1 MRAPQGPRTIRAG
14 EDFERIYRFLDDH
27 YRHTYD
33 NGAWLPEIWEYAYTH
48 PGFDAAEVDRMAVW
62 EDAGR
67 IVAVALYEMNPGE
80 AFLFTADAHR
90 YLFPELLEYAEDR
103 LSRCTEISYS
113 DTDGPCAGDA
123 AARTLDAFI
132 SDRRPDFAAA
142 ARDRG
147 FLRAADGHRPIAVF
161 TIPDPYPEFSLPDGF
176 SLTTMADDDRV
187 EELHRVLWRGFDHSG
202 EPSAK
207 ELPSRRGMQS
217 GPHYR
222 KDLAVVV
229 VSPDGHFVSFCGM
242 WYNERHRYGYVEP
255 VATDPDYRR
264 RGLGKAAVLEGMRR
278 CTKLGADRCYVGS
291 DLEFYH
297 AIGFTHLLTE
307 ERWQKRW

>member
-48 PGFDAAEVDRMAVW
+48 PGFEAAEVDRMAVW
-62 EDAGR
+62 DDAGR

-90 YLFPELLEYAEDR
+90 YLFPELLEYAEESLAD
-103 LSRCTEISYS
+103 LDPDPSTAS
-113 DTDGPCAGDA
+113 DDSNGGSGY
-123 AARTLDAFI
+123 LDVFI
-132 SDRRPDFAAA
+132 SERRPDFAAA

-161 TIPDPYPEFSLPDGF
+161 EVPETYPEISVPNGF
-176 SLTTMADDDRV
+176 SLTTMAEDDRV
-187 EELHRVLWRGFDHSG
+187 EEFHRVLWRGFDHTG
-202 EPSAK
+202 EPPADGIP
-207 ELPSRRGMQS
+207 ERRGMQS

-229 VSPDGHFVSFCGM
+229 VNPEGRFVSFCGM
-242 WYNERHRYGYVEP
+242 WYNDRHRYGYVEP

-264 RGLGKAAVLEGMRR
+264 MGLAKAAVLEGMRR
-278 CTKLGADRCYVGS
+278 CADLGADRCYVGS
-291 DLEFYH
+291 DQEFYY

>member
-48 PGFDAAEVDRMAVW
+48 PGFEATSVNRMAVW
-62 EDAGR
+62 DDAGR
-67 IVAVALYEMNPGE
+67 IVAAALYEMNPGE

-90 YLFPELLEYAEDR
+90 YLFPELLEYAEESLAALDQAPSTAR
-103 LSRCTEISYS
+103 DNSK
-113 DTDGPCAGDA
+113 GGAGH
-123 AARTLDAFI
+123 LDLFI
-132 SDRRPDFAAA
+132 SELRPDFAAA

-161 TIPDPYPEFSLPDGF
+161 EVPDAYPEIGVPDGF
-176 SLTTMADDDRV
+176 FLTTMAEDDRI

-202 EPSAK
+202 EPPA
-207 ELPSRRGMQS
+207 EDLPSRRGMQS

-222 KDLAVVV
+222 KDLAVAVLN
-229 VSPDGHFVSFCGM
+229 PEGRFVSFCGM
-242 WYNERHRYGYVEP
+242 WYNDRHRYGYVEP

-278 CTKLGADRCYVGS
+278 CAELGAERCYVGS
-291 DLEFYH
+291 DQEFYH